1 MTSNQRSLWNKVAP
15 AIKRALLGARPDAA
29 GLPAAARLPA
39 ARPLALE
46 QRFMF
51 DAAAVA
57 ATADAA
63 HAARPEAAPPA
74 EAQRPDAARQADATP
89 AGADLA
95 RVAMAAEAPRR
106 EIVFVDNQVKDY
118 QQLVAQVRPG
128 AEVIVLDKTRDGLQQ
143 IADAARPQRHRRDPH
158 HRPRRRRQHAPGL
171 GGAERRRARRSR
183 EPAGR
188 HRRGADR
195 AGRHP
200 ALWLRHRRQRPGAEL
215 LSRLAQ
221 LTHADVAASNDRT
234 GGARRRRVLEA
245 VSGSVETAALSFAY
259 NGLLAAPP
267 SQDFENW
274 PGTAGNNTNTLEID
288 GLRYATSSTGI
299 IDVINVADI
308 YGQTFPASPAGPSRT
323 TGRGRSRQQFL

>member
-1 MTSNQRSLWNKVAP
+1 
-15 AIKRALLGARPDAA
+15 
-29 GLPAAARLPA
+29 
-39 ARPLALE
+39 
-46 QRFMF
+46 MF

-57 ATADAA
+57 ATARRLMPLPAGG
-63 HAARPEAAPPA
+63 RPPA
-74 EAQRPDAARQADATP
+74 VRRNAPDAARQADATP

-95 RVAMAAEAPRR
+95 RAAMAAEAPRR

-128 AEVIVLDKTRDGLQQ
+128 TEVIVLDKTRDGLQQ
-143 IADAARPQRHRRDPH
+143 IADALRAAAASTRSTSSATAPKAA
-158 HRPRRRRQHAPGL
+158 APGL
-171 GGAERRRARRSR
+171 VERTPPRSAVA

-221 LTHADVAASNDRT
+221 LTHADVAALQCT
-234 GGARRRRVLEA
+234 GAPRGGDWVLEA

-267 SQDFENW
+267 SQDFEN
-274 PGTAGNNTNTLEID
+274 PHGTRQQHEHPEID

-308 YGQTFPASPAGPSRT
+308 YGQILSWLLRPGHLERP
-323 TGRGRSRQQFL
+323 GRGRSRQQFLLNSARSTSPTISAEVAGFQRAGFPGRPGIVDVHDGV

>member
-1 MTSNQRSLWNKVAP
+1 MR
-15 AIKRALLGARPDAA
+15 LGSVE
-29 GLPAAARLPA
+29 LNAAA
-39 ARPLALE
+39 
-46 QRFMF
+46 
-51 DAAAVA
+51 
-57 ATADAA
+57 
-63 HAARPEAAPPA
+63 
-74 EAQRPDAARQADATP
+74 
-89 AGADLA
+89 
-95 RVAMAAEAPRR
+95 
-106 EIVFVDNQVKDY
+106 
-118 QQLVAQVRPG
+118 
-128 AEVIVLDKTRDGLQQ
+128 
-143 IADAARPQRHRRDPH
+143 
-158 HRPRRRRQHAPGL
+158 L
-171 GGAERRRARRSR
+171 GGR

-234 GGARRRRVLEA
+234 ARAAATALEA

-308 YGQTFPASPAGPSRT
+308 YGQTFPLPAGPSRT
-323 TGRGRSRQQFL
+323 TGRGRSRQQFLNSARSTSPTISS